1 MPDNE
6 KEANHDDVEIKEDTQ
21 TDELELEDIEN
32 NSKDKLN
39 ALRVKLKTCEKEKKN
54 HLENLH
60 LAKAEFLNSK
70 RRLDGQR
77 EIDAEREL
85 TSHIKKLLP
94 LCDSFQL
101 AMSDE
106 KAWKNIDAMWRK
118 GIESIHTQLES
129 ILTSYGVESINPQGE
144 LFNPELHE
152 AVSTAEGKPDIEPE
166 TVIKVLQLGYTRNN
180 ELIRPAKVILS
191 K

>member
-1 MPDNE
+1 MSDNE

-32 NSKDKLN
+32 NSKGKLN
-39 ALRVKLKTCEKEKKN
+39 ALRAKLKTCEKEKKN
-54 HLENLH
+54 HLENLQR
-60 LAKAEFLNSK
+60 AKAEFLNSK

-101 AMSDE
+101 AMSDK

-152 AVSTAEGKPDIEPE
+152 AVSTDEGKPDIEPE